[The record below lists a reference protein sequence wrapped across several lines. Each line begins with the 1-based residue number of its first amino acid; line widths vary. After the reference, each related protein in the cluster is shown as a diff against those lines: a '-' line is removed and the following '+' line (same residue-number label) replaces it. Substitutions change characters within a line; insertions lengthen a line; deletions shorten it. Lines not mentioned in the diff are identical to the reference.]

1 MFKGIALILIGLV
14 LLFFPH
20 ATILTLIFIMGVYW
34 IVDGIAT
41 IIKSI
46 KGRETHKGWGWGI
59 FVGILGLLAGIIVLS
74 GPTLSAIFT
83 TTFLM
88 WFIGVFAIVYGVS
101 EMMTGYKL
109 PKDSV
114 RTSMIWGG
122 LFSILF
128 GIVLLIF
135 PYSSALT
142 IIISMGIIA
151 VIGGITLLVIGSKMK
166 KVVKEIEQ

>member
-14 LLFFPH
+14 LFFSTCNNPYTH
-20 ATILTLIFIMGVYW
+20 IYYGSIW

-88 WFIGVFAIVYGVS
+88 WFIRVFAIVYGVS

-114 RTSMIWGG
+114 RTSMI
-122 LFSILF
+122 
-128 GIVLLIF
+128 
-135 PYSSALT
+135 
-142 IIISMGIIA
+142 
-151 VIGGITLLVIGSKMK
+151 
-166 KVVKEIEQ
+166 